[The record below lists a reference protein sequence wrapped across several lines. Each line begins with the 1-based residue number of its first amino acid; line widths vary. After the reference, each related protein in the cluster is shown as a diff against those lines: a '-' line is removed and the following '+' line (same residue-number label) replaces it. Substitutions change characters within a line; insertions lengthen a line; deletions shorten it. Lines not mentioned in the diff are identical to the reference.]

1 MGTSDPSPSESPET
15 QRRAVASRNRRER
28 IVLASAAQLRRSAAR
43 SPYRYFTGYC
53 LCPCSPSAGNGS
65 GLLCGR
71 IAWLEKARD
80 TGGHPTRDNNNPE
93 PAFRRRPL
101 FGKTKTLL
109 WVPRLGSEGSS

>member
-1 MGTSDPSPSESPET
+1 VAGVRARRVPLFLSLEKRGGGPWCRVTGGSGFCWPRLPSYADRLRDPLTAISL
-15 QRRAVASRNRRER
+15 VK
-28 IVLASAAQLRRSAAR
+28 
-43 SPYRYFTGYC
+43 GD
-53 LCPCSPSAGNGS
+53 GS

-71 IAWLEKARD
+71 IVWLEKARD

-109 WVPRLGSEGSS
+109 WVPRLGSEGAASAT